1 MRGAHHAKHHQKKL
15 DLTREWFLP
24 LAGLGILLFIGAAF
38 ILLGMLLR
46 QQRLTVRMQMSR
58 GIAPSEDAGNQR
70 EALRHAW
77 TRVVRA
83 LGQLILRTGLLS
95 SRTRAELELTLAS
108 AGLRGRNGLELFVGG
123 KILLLVG
130 LPLLTLFGL
139 REMSLPPL
147 LSAVMPAAAGAAG
160 LLLPDFVVRYRRKR
174 YIQRV
179 EQGLPDALDLLVIC
193 SQAGLGLTAAII
205 RVAEE
210 MQQGNADIGLEL
222 ALTANEL
229 QIMTDS
235 RVALQNLGARTGVAG
250 LVRLATTLSQSV
262 QYGTPLSQ
270 SMRVLSAE
278 MRKEVLTRFEA
289 RAARLGVLLTL
300 PMIIFILPCVFL
312 VVGGPAVVQVMGLGR
327 Q

>member
-1 MRGAHHAKHHQKKL
+1 
-15 DLTREWFLP
+15 
-24 LAGLGILLFIGAAF
+24 
-38 ILLGMLLR
+38 MLR
-46 QQRLTVRMQMSR
+46 HQQRLTMRMQMSR
-58 GIAPSEDAGNQR
+58 GVPPPEVGKQR
-70 EALRHAW
+70 ESLRHAW
-77 TRVVRA
+77 TTVVRA
-83 LGQLILRTGLLS
+83 LGQLILRTGVLS

-108 AGLRGRNGLELFVGG
+108 AGYRGRNGLELFVGG

-139 REMSLPPL
+139 REISASPL
-147 LSAVMPAAAGAAG
+147 LSMVMPAAAGAVG
-160 LLLPDFVVRYRRKR
+160 LLLPDFVVRHRRKR

-193 SQAGLGLTAAII
+193 AQAGLGLTAAII

-250 LVRLATTLSQSV
+250 LVRLATTLGQSV

-312 VVGGPAVVQVMGLGR
+312 VVGGPAIVQVMDLGGH
-327 Q
+327 